1 METLNDLTTKSHNIK
16 KTNVNQNPQILI
28 KKTIKKPTMNYQLN
42 DTWVLWFHDLN
53 NNSWTLDSYIKI
65 FSFDTVGDFWI
76 LYNNLNNIYN
86 GMYYLMR
93 EGYPPMWDHDKNIN
107 GAGWTYKVDKIYAN
121 EFWEKL
127 SCFCIGETIS
137 TKSKDVIGISISP
150 KIKYVSIRI
159 WVNNCTKEISDFN
172 YIKKETENDSFT
184 IAIENAR
191 FTPNKD
197 ALK

>member
-1 METLNDLTTKSHNIK
+1 MEILNDLTTSRDIK

-28 KKTIKKPTMNYQLN
+28 KKTIKKPTINYQLN

-53 NNSWTLDSYIKI
+53 NNSWTFDSYIKI
-65 FSFDTVGDFWI
+65 FSFDTVDDFWI

-172 YIKKETENDSFT
+172 YIKKETANDSFT

-197 ALK
+197 AHK